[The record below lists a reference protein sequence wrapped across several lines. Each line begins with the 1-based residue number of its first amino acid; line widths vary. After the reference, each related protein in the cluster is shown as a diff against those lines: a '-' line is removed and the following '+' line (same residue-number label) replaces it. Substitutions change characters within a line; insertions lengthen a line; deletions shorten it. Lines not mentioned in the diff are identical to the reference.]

1 MNVGDLNILADEPL
15 HDIEIVN
22 HQVEHNVNVQ
32 RSRGELTD
40 AMNLKI
46 DWLANVRSQR
56 NHRGIEAL
64 EVSDLENCVALFG
77 CADHPIRFF
86 ERSRYRFFDQDVN
99 ARLEQAA
106 RNLAV
111 GFSRNSDTR
120 RVDMPDQF
128 TPVRGPLSFPFA
140 ADRARGVFVE
150 IADGGELRHS
160 FGGECRVD
168 ARVLASEA
176 TDSNDCCAQ
185 HYVLKPLTGFTRF

>member
-32 RSRGELTD
+32 RSRGELTY

-56 NHRGIEAL
+56 NHRGIEGL
-64 EVSDLENCVALFG
+64 EVSDLKNCVASFG
-77 CADHPIRFF
+77 CANHPIGFF
-86 ERSRYRFFDQDVN
+86 ARSRYRFFDQHVN

-111 GFSRNSDTR
+111 GLSRNGDTC
-120 RVDMPDQF
+120 RVDTPDQF
-128 TPVRGPLSFPFA
+128 MPVSGPLSFSFA
-140 ADRARGVFVE
+140 AD
-150 IADGGELRHS
+150 
-160 FGGECRVD
+160 
-168 ARVLASEA
+168 
-176 TDSNDCCAQ
+176 
-185 HYVLKPLTGFTRF
+185 